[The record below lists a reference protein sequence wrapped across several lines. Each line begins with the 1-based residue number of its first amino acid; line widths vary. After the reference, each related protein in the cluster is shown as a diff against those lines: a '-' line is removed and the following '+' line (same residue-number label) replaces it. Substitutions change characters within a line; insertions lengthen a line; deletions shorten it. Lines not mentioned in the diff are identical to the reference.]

1 MKFTY
6 RLLEQDNFKKKIR
19 WNAKTR
25 DYETLHLNDSNQ
37 TKKEYEE
44 FEKAFSEEHNYSED
58 DEVWALI
65 EGAEELFDHASFETI
80 IDYYDEALRKKPDNP
95 NLLLSKGDFL
105 FIADQPEESIKL
117 MDKILEIY
125 PHYARALYFKS
136 GVLKSIGKTEE
147 AKECRDRAEKMKDV
161 KRI

>member
-44 FEKAFSEEHNYSED
+44 FEQAFSEEHNYSED
-58 DEVWALI
+58 DEVWALV

-95 NLLLSKGDFL
+95 DLLLSKGDFL
-105 FIADQPEESIKL
+105 FIADKPEESIKL

-136 GVLKSIGKTEE
+136 GVLKSIGEN
-147 AKECRDRAEKMKDV
+147 
-161 KRI
+161 